1 MEEKRYTKII
11 WRCCAKYWTAWNS
24 EKSSGRSGARTQD
37 RPVTCQCCGKAASL
51 ASHAFGVEPV
61 ELKNK
66 FSFYRQFLQMC
77 LFYKKNNGR
86 SGIRTQDRPVMSRLL
101 WTSQPS
107 TAEHSEEHPNNIRTL
122 SFANK
127 PRMSEKDIPE
137 SIRIGQSKYVHA
149 IPRRW
154 RFIWAGFTMQHHK
167 SQSSHSST

>member
-37 RPVTCQCCGKAASL
+37 RPVTCQLCGKAASL
-51 ASHAFGVEPV
+51 TSLAFGAEPV
-61 ELKNK
+61 ALTCWAK
-66 FSFYRQFLQMC
+66 
-77 LFYKKNNGR
+77 R
-86 SGIRTQDRPVMSRLL
+86 SKILVKVVVKEQLWQVYHTVLNWLL
-101 WTSQPS
+101 WPLRWTSQPS

-167 SQSSHSST
+167 SQSSHSSA